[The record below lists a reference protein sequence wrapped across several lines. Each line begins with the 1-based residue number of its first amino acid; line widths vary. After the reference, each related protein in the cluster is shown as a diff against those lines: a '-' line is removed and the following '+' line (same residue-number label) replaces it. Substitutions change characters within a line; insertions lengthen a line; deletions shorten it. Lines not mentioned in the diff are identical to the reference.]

1 MFDEQCT
8 RKFNMQTIWKM
19 LPMKHYTCILPAKVS
34 WVLGIVSVASF
45 SAVFALEASLHG
57 LEAADD
63 VVLPSAQLSKV
74 FSHIAT
80 LHAR

>member
-1 MFDEQCT
+1 
-8 RKFNMQTIWKM
+8 M

-34 WVLGIVSVASF
+34 WVLGVVRVASF
-45 SAVFALEASLHG
+45 SAVLALEASLHG

-63 VVLPSAQLSKV
+63 VVLLSAQLSNM

>member
-1 MFDEQCT
+1 
-8 RKFNMQTIWKM
+8 
-19 LPMKHYTCILPAKVS
+19 MKLYTCINVIPAEVG
-34 WVLGIVSVASF
+34 WILGIVSVASF
-45 SAVFALEASLHG
+45 SAVLALEASLHG